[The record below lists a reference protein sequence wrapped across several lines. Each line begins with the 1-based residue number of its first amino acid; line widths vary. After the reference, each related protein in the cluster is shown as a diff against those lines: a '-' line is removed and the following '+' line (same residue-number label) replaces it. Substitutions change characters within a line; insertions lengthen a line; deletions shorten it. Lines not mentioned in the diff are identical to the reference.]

1 MIFKKAKIF
10 EKEKKYEL
18 ASIQY
23 QKLAQ
28 DFSFDILADDAL
40 YRRAILMEE
49 KLNNEE
55 LAQELYEKILLDHPD
70 SIFTVDAR
78 KRYRKL
84 REE

>member
-1 MIFKKAKIF
+1 
-10 EKEKKYEL
+10 
-18 ASIQY
+18 
-23 QKLAQ
+23 
-28 DFSFDILADDAL
+28 
-40 YRRAILMEE
+40 MEE